1 MLRFAAALASAR
13 GGRGRAAVRS
23 RATVLGV
30 GASLAMLV
38 LVVTLGGQLTS
49 LQTSPSSW
57 GWVADFGV
65 ASDSLRVDDQ
75 VTHDQRVRDVD
86 QVVDAPVHLV
96 HHGQIS
102 RVTGYGRKTL
112 LGALPYRLTAG
123 RMPRTDG
130 EIALG
135 PRLAD
140 DFGVHIGDSVE
151 LSDLAGVT
159 TTMRVTGIVVM
170 PTLEDEPLGRNV
182 LMPMGALQQT
192 AISTGYSNLLVRAV
206 DPAAATS
213 LRTELARSV
222 EIEEPTAPSTIV
234 ALGKLAAPQRLLIIV
249 LLFGGMLL
257 VAEHVSLLVR
267 RRGNQMAIA
276 ASIGMTRRQLI
287 VATASATVLT
297 AAMGVVIGAPLG
309 WALSRVV
316 LVEIGPGLGLG
327 LAGPGIVTSVLIALA
342 GLLAALIVAGALA
355 VLGLRRRT
363 IMDLRGFGASA

>member
-1 MLRFAAALASAR
+1 
-13 GGRGRAAVRS
+13 
-23 RATVLGV
+23 
-30 GASLAMLV
+30 
-38 LVVTLGGQLTS
+38 
-49 LQTSPSSW
+49 
-57 GWVADFGV
+57 
-65 ASDSLRVDDQ
+65 
-75 VTHDQRVRDVD
+75 
-86 QVVDAPVHLV
+86 
-96 HHGQIS
+96 
-102 RVTGYGRKTL
+102 VTGYGRATL
-112 LGALPYRLTAG
+112 RGALPYRLTAG
-123 RMPRTDG
+123 RVPRTDG

-140 DFGVHIGDSVE
+140 EFGVHVGDRVV
-151 LSDLAGVT
+151 LSDLAGIT

-182 LMPMGALQQT
+182 LMPMSALRQT

-206 DPAAATS
+206 DPAAATA

-222 EIEEPTAPSTIV
+222 EIEEPTAPNTIV

-257 VAEHVSLLVR
+257 VAEHVALLVR

-297 AAMGVVIGAPLG
+297 ATMGVVIGAPLG

-327 LAGPGIVTSVLIALA
+327 LAGPGIVTSVLIALG
-342 GLLAALIVAGALA
+342 GLLAALIVAAALA

-363 IMDLRGFGASA
+363 IMDLRGFGVSA